1 MKTKKI
7 TLNELKKLIKQVIKE
22 SNEYPGGFDQDSISK
37 AKSNAFREHNY
48 EKDAI
53 ESVGGIDKWNK
64 LSKKEQDEIIEFE
77 KKSWERSHRMG

>member
-1 MKTKKI
+1 MAAKKI
-7 TLNELKKLIKQVIKE
+7 TIKELRRIIKQVINE
-22 SNEYPGGFDQDSISK
+22 SNEYPGGFHQDDISI
-37 AKSNAFREHNY
+37 AKSNAFRKHNY